1 VRLLVTNDDGVDSP
15 FFQILVRALLAAG
28 HDLVVAA
35 PRQEQSWVGA
45 AKSRAR
51 PVHSVRADKGLG
63 CPTWVVDGTPSD
75 CVNIA
80 IGHLIDRPVE
90 GVVSGINIGL
100 NTTLGFILAS
110 GTIAGAWEGALH
122 GLPAFAC
129 SQEVTDETY
138 EDLKAAR
145 GTLPASLAS
154 TLEVSARHAARMA
167 PPLLAGCG
175 RNRFVVHN
183 VNFPLHCSEAT
194 EVRAT
199 VPARLMVPGLFS
211 PQDDDG
217 THRLIFRVGE
227 DVSPPGLPTDRAA
240 ISAGCISHTVL
251 DYTALGR

>member
-1 VRLLVTNDDGVDSP
+1 MRLLVTNDDGVDSP
-15 FFQILVRALLAAG
+15 FFQVLVRALLAAG
-28 HDLVVAA
+28 HDILVAA
-35 PRQEQSWVGA
+35 PKQEQSWIGA

-51 PVHSVRADKGLG
+51 PVHSVRAEKGLG

-80 IGHLIDRPVE
+80 IGHLIDRPVD

-138 EDLKAAR
+138 EDLKSAR
-145 GTLPASLAS
+145 GGVPDSLAA
-154 TLEVSARHAARMA
+154 TLAVSARHAARMA
-167 PPLLAGCG
+167 PVLLGATG

-183 VNFPLHCSEAT
+183 VNFPLHCADAT
-194 EVRAT
+194 EVRRT

-211 PQDDDG
+211 PRNDEG
-217 THRLIFRVGE
+217 THRLIFSVGE
-227 DVSPPGLPTDRAA
+227 DVSPPELPSDRAA
-240 ISAGCISHTVL
+240 IAAGLISHTVL